1 MNKTFMSGYYQGV
14 IETAPAT
21 LSAAKTEQLAITMT
35 ILHLRHA
42 GISITSIHDFLVN
55 DLHANERLVNKYLLV
70 DGLQRFSTLRDFI
83 MHPNKYINLNADELE
98 IIQAQVMAI
107 AFNQ

>member
-14 IETAPAT
+14 IETAPTT

-42 GISITSIHDFLVN
+42 GINITSIHDFLVN
-55 DLHANERLVNKYLLV
+55 DLHANERLVNKY
-70 DGLQRFSTLRDFI
+70 
-83 MHPNKYINLNADELE
+83 INLNADGLE
-98 IIQAQVMAI
+98 IIQVQVIVI

>member
-14 IETAPAT
+14 VETAPAT

-42 GISITSIHDFLVN
+42 GINITSIHDFLVN
-55 DLHANERLVNKYLLV
+55 DLHTNEHLV
-70 DGLQRFSTLRDFI
+70 
-83 MHPNKYINLNADELE
+83 NKYINLNADELE
-98 IIQAQVMAI
+98 TIQAQVMAI

>member
-14 IETAPAT
+14 VETAPTT

-42 GISITSIHDFLVN
+42 GINITSIHYFLVN
-55 DLHANERLVNKYLLV
+55 DLHANERLVNKY
-70 DGLQRFSTLRDFI
+70 
-83 MHPNKYINLNADELE
+83 INLNADGLE
-98 IIQAQVMAI
+98 TIQAQVIAI

>member
-55 DLHANERLVNKYLLV
+55 DLHANERLVNKY
-70 DGLQRFSTLRDFI
+70 T
-83 MHPNKYINLNADELE
+83 NLNADELE
-98 IIQAQVMAI
+98 IIQAQVIAI

>member
-14 IETAPAT
+14 VETAPAT

-42 GISITSIHDFLVN
+42 GINITSIHDFLVN
-55 DLHANERLVNKYLLV
+55 DLHTNERLV
-70 DGLQRFSTLRDFI
+70 
-83 MHPNKYINLNADELE
+83 NKYINLNADELE
-98 IIQAQVMAI
+98 TIQSQVMAI

>member
-14 IETAPAT
+14 VETAPAT

-42 GISITSIHDFLVN
+42 GINITSIHDFLVN
-55 DLHANERLVNKYLLV
+55 DLHTNERLV
-70 DGLQRFSTLRDFI
+70 
-83 MHPNKYINLNADELE
+83 NKYINLNADELE
-98 IIQAQVMAI
+98 TIQSQVMAT

>member
-42 GISITSIHDFLVN
+42 GISITSIHDFLVS
-55 DLHANERLVNKYLLV
+55 DLHANERFVNK
-70 DGLQRFSTLRDFI
+70 F
-83 MHPNKYINLNADELE
+83 NLNADELE
-98 IIQAQVMAI
+98 TIQAQVMAI

>member
-14 IETAPAT
+14 IETAPTT

-42 GISITSIHDFLVN
+42 GINITSIHDFLVS
-55 DLHANERLVNKYLLV
+55 DLHANESLV
-70 DGLQRFSTLRDFI
+70 
-83 MHPNKYINLNADELE
+83 NKYINLNADELE
-98 IIQAQVMAI
+98 TIQAQVMAI

>member
-14 IETAPAT
+14 IETAPTT

-42 GISITSIHDFLVN
+42 GINITSIHDFLVN
-55 DLHANERLVNKYLLV
+55 DLHANKRLV
-70 DGLQRFSTLRDFI
+70 
-83 MHPNKYINLNADELE
+83 NKYINLNADGLE
-98 IIQAQVMAI
+98 TIQAQVIAI

>member
-1 MNKTFMSGYYQGV
+1 MMNKTFMRGYYQGV

-55 DLHANERLVNKYLLV
+55 DLHANERLVNKY
-70 DGLQRFSTLRDFI
+70 
-83 MHPNKYINLNADELE
+83 INLNADELE
-98 IIQAQVMAI
+98 TIQAQVMAI

>member
-14 IETAPAT
+14 IETSPTT

-42 GISITSIHDFLVN
+42 GINITSIHDFLVN
-55 DLHANERLVNKYLLV
+55 DLHANERLVNKY
-70 DGLQRFSTLRDFI
+70 
-83 MHPNKYINLNADELE
+83 INLNADGLE
-98 IIQAQVMAI
+98 TIQAQVIAI

>member
-14 IETAPAT
+14 VETAPAT

-42 GISITSIHDFLVN
+42 GINITSIHDFLVN
-55 DLHANERLVNKYLLV
+55 DLHTNERLV
-70 DGLQRFSTLRDFI
+70 
-83 MHPNKYINLNADELE
+83 NKYINLNADELE
-98 IIQAQVMAI
+98 TAQAQVIAI
-107 AFNQ
+107 AFN

>member
-14 IETAPAT
+14 VETTPAT

-42 GISITSIHDFLVN
+42 GINITSIHDFLVN
-55 DLHANERLVNKYLLV
+55 DLHTNERLV
-70 DGLQRFSTLRDFI
+70 
-83 MHPNKYINLNADELE
+83 NKYINLNADELE
-98 IIQAQVMAI
+98 TIQAQVMAI

>member
-42 GISITSIHDFLVN
+42 GISITTIHDFLVS
-55 DLHANERLVNKYLLV
+55 DLHANERLVNKY
-70 DGLQRFSTLRDFI
+70 
-83 MHPNKYINLNADELE
+83 INLNADDLE
-98 IIQAQVMAI
+98 TTQAKVMAL
-107 AFNQ
+107 AFSK

>member
-14 IETAPAT
+14 IETAPANC
-21 LSAAKTEQLAITMT
+21 SAAKTEQLAITMT

-55 DLHANERLVNKYLLV
+55 DLHANERLVNKY
-70 DGLQRFSTLRDFI
+70 
-83 MHPNKYINLNADELE
+83 INLNADELE
-98 IIQAQVMAI
+98 TIQAQVMAI

>member
-14 IETAPAT
+14 IETAPTT

-42 GISITSIHDFLVN
+42 GINITSIHDFLVS
-55 DLHANERLVNKYLLV
+55 DLHANERLVNKY
-70 DGLQRFSTLRDFI
+70 
-83 MHPNKYINLNADELE
+83 INLNADELE
-98 IIQAQVMAI
+98 TIQAHVMAI

>member
-1 MNKTFMSGYYQGV
+1 MSGYYQGV
-14 IETAPAT
+14 IETAPTT

-42 GISITSIHDFLVN
+42 GINITSIHDFLVN
-55 DLHANERLVNKYLLV
+55 DLHANKRLV
-70 DGLQRFSTLRDFI
+70 
-83 MHPNKYINLNADELE
+83 NKYINLNADRLE
-98 IIQAQVMAI
+98 TIKAQVIAI

>member
-42 GISITSIHDFLVN
+42 GISITSIHDFLVS
-55 DLHANERLVNKYLLV
+55 DLHANERLVNKY
-70 DGLQRFSTLRDFI
+70 
-83 MHPNKYINLNADELE
+83 INLNAYELE
-98 IIQAQVMAI
+98 TIQAQVMAI

>member
-14 IETAPAT
+14 IETAPTT

-42 GISITSIHDFLVN
+42 GINITSIHDFLVN
-55 DLHANERLVNKYLLV
+55 DLHANKRLV
-70 DGLQRFSTLRDFI
+70 
-83 MHPNKYINLNADELE
+83 NKYINLNADGLE
-98 IIQAQVMAI
+98 TIQAQVIVI

>member
-42 GISITSIHDFLVN
+42 GISITTIHDFLVS
-55 DLHANERLVNKYLLV
+55 DLYANERLVNKY
-70 DGLQRFSTLRDFI
+70 
-83 MHPNKYINLNADELE
+83 INLNADDLE
-98 IIQAQVMAI
+98 TTQAKVMAL
-107 AFNQ
+107 AFSK

>member
-42 GISITSIHDFLVN
+42 GINITSIHDFLVN
-55 DLHANERLVNKYLLV
+55 DLHTNERLV
-70 DGLQRFSTLRDFI
+70 
-83 MHPNKYINLNADELE
+83 NKYINLNADDLE
-98 IIQAQVMAI
+98 TAQAQVIAI
-107 AFNQ
+107 AFN

>member
-1 MNKTFMSGYYQGV
+1 MNKKFMSGYYQGV

-42 GISITSIHDFLVN
+42 GINITSIHDFLVS
-55 DLHANERLVNKYLLV
+55 DLHANERLVNKY
-70 DGLQRFSTLRDFI
+70 
-83 MHPNKYINLNADELE
+83 INLNADELE
-98 IIQAQVMAI
+98 TIQAQVMAI